1 MDFQNMLY
9 DKKDGIARI
18 TLNQPDKRNPLSWAT
33 AREITSALD
42 DAARDSDVRVV
53 IITGTDPAFSGGGD
67 LAEMTRFLTM
77 TSLEHREEGNAVVL
91 MFRAV
96 WHIEKPVIAMVNGPA
111 LAGAC
116 GLVAACDLA
125 IASEK
130 AKFGAT
136 EINVGMFP
144 MVMLPAL
151 YRAVGRKKALE
162 MGLTGAIFDAH
173 EAERIGLV
181 NRVVPHEQLEE
192 TVMELA
198 NQIKARS
205 TVPVRI
211 GKTALNV
218 MEDMDFDKALEYARH
233 TNTIWF
239 TSQDVKEGATAFTE
253 KRKPVWQDK

>member
-1 MDFQNMLY
+1 
-9 DKKDGIARI
+9 
-18 TLNQPDKRNPLSWAT
+18 
-33 AREITSALD
+33 
-42 DAARDSDVRVV
+42 
-53 IITGTDPAFSGGGD
+53 
-67 LAEMTRFLTM
+67 
-77 TSLEHREEGNAVVL
+77 
-91 MFRAV
+91 
-96 WHIEKPVIAMVNGPA
+96 MVNGPA

-181 NRVVPHEQLEE
+181 NRVVPHEELEA

-205 TVPVRI
+205 TVPIRIRKDGPKCHGGHGLRQGPGVRTPHEHHLVHLA
-211 GKTALNV
+211 GREGGGNRFHGEEETGL
-218 MEDMDFDKALEYARH
+218 ARQVAELPRRRQ
-233 TNTIWF
+233 N
-239 TSQDVKEGATAFTE
+239 G
-253 KRKPVWQDK
+253 